1 MYREPSHR
9 GVRAQN
15 LQTSDFKN
23 VDEVTSVPIFSADD
37 DSMSADIIWINFD
50 QKFKPKGR
58 KYRVM
63 TCFVRTPWW
72 DRSILFTW

>member
-1 MYREPSHR
+1 MVQETKLYLMYREPSHR

-37 DSMSADIIWINFD
+37 DSMSADII
-50 QKFKPKGR
+50 
-58 KYRVM
+58 
-63 TCFVRTPWW
+63 
-72 DRSILFTW
+72 